1 MEDLL
6 KALKTEIAANLSY
19 LGAVEILDGEEFV
32 PGEAIFPLIGLLD
45 GGTVHQ
51 SMPGKKDLDVLSVK
65 IVPYQAVFL
74 DTPGA
79 SIIGSET
86 QLGAAGKGVLKIA
99 QDLQTLLNDNFLSV
113 AKIHYAHLDRE
124 DASENLA
131 RESDFI
137 TMKRL
142 HFTYRRYL

>member
-6 KALKTEIAANLSY
+6 NALKTEIAANLNY
-19 LGAVEILDGEEFV
+19 LGGVDILDGEEFV
-32 PGEAIFPLIGLLD
+32 PEEAVFPVVGLLD

-51 SMPGKKDLDVLSVK
+51 SMPGKKDLDILSVK
-65 IVPYQAVFL
+65 IVPYQAVIL

-79 SIIGSET
+79 SIMGSEA
-86 QLGAAGKGVLKIA
+86 QLGTAGKGVLKIA
-99 QDLQTLLNDNFLSV
+99 KDLQALLNDNFLSV

-131 RESDFI
+131 KGQDYI

-142 HFTYRRYL
+142 HFSYRRYV